1 MCLQVSESQCRH
13 GEDVAM
19 VTIVLCRATYQ
30 DGKIVATNPGQP
42 AEARPC
48 AGNQGTL
55 ISVEDLFY
63 NMPSRK
69 KALKSPSEEYSRIAD
84 VVNKYV
90 YTYTWLPWH
99 QYAHTFHKFLYT

>member
-1 MCLQVSESQCRH
+1 ML
-13 GEDVAM
+13 
-19 VTIVLCRATYQ
+19 TCRATYQ

-69 KALKSPSEEYSRIAD
+69 KALRSPSEEYSRIAD

-90 YTYTWLPWH
+90 YMCT
-99 QYAHTFHKFLYT
+99 

>member
-1 MCLQVSESQCRH
+1 MTPYMKV
-13 GEDVAM
+13 VTM
-19 VTIVLCRATYQ
+19 VTSVCRATYQ
-30 DGKIVATNPGQP
+30 DGKIIAANPGQT

-69 KALKSPSEEYSRIAD
+69 KALKSPSEEYSRTAD

-90 YTYTWLPWH
+90 YVYGYHDNKCIVFSRYLNSMNG
-99 QYAHTFHKFLYT
+99 